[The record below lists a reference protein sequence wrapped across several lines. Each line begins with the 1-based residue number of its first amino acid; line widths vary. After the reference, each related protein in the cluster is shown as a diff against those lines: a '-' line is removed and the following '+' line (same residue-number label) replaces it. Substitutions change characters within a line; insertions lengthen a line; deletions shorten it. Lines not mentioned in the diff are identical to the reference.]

1 MTEPCDLTA
10 IEARRLIGRRKLSP
24 VELLESCL
32 TRIGEVNHAVNAVVA
47 LDETR
52 ARAAAKEAEAAVM
65 RGDELGPLH
74 GLPIGIKDLEE
85 TEGLR
90 TTYGSPILVPP
101 SMRFSGARATRGIHR
116 SPAAVP
122 RAAVRWRW
130 QRGRCGSHTGL
141 IMAGH
146 CAGPRPIVRWW
157 GCGLHLGA

>member
-10 IEARRLIGRRKLSP
+10 IEARRLIGQRKLSP
-24 VELLESCL
+24 IELLESCL
-32 TRIGEVNHAVNAVVA
+32 KRISDVNHAVNAVVA

-90 TTYGSPILVPP
+90 TTYGSPIFRDFIPD
-101 SMRFSGARATRGIHR
+101 AD
-116 SPAAVP
+116 
-122 RAAVRWRW
+122 
-130 QRGRCGSHTGL
+130 CGMVANL
-141 IMAGH
+141 
-146 CAGPRPIVRWW
+146 R
-157 GCGLHLGA
+157 